1 MVGSELNHGEHQ
13 SMKNKRK
20 RRSHEDE
27 REGTATGI
35 YNKSKKIKEVRDS
48 EKSDQS
54 SFMF

>member
-1 MVGSELNHGEHQ
+1 
-13 SMKNKRK
+13 MKNKRK